1 MLVCNV
7 MLPKTLLIVDTE
19 TTGLNP
25 PQSSVIEL
33 GAILY
38 SVEHRCVLQQ
48 MSTLLP
54 VCGDNLAQ
62 KINKISAEASRADY
76 EVSLALALFQQWLN
90 CADYLVAH
98 NAEFDRQWFGYES
111 LPVVAKPWL
120 CTYDDFSWAKVSK
133 PGLSLVNLAL
143 EHGIG
148 VSSAHRA
155 LTDCQLIAA
164 LFDRVENF
172 EALLSKAIARSQE
185 PKVYVVAQVNYEDRH
200 LAKAKGFRWNQLVQ
214 KKWAKNIR
222 ESELREESA
231 AELLP
236 FEVTIVPIT

>member
-1 MLVCNV
+1 

-19 TTGLNP
+19 TTGLTP

-38 SVEHRCVLQQ
+38 SVEHRCILQQ

-54 VCGDNLAQ
+54 IAGDNPAA
-62 KINKISAEASRADY
+62 KINKIGAEASRADY
-76 EVSLALALFQQWLN
+76 EVKLALGLFQQWLQ

-111 LPVVAKPWL
+111 LPVIDKPWL
-120 CTYDDFSWAKVSK
+120 CTYDDFRWEKASK

-143 EHGIG
+143 DHGIG

-172 EALLSKAIARSQE
+172 EGLLQQAIARSQE
-185 PKVYVVAQVNYEDRH
+185 RKVYVIAQVSYDERN
-200 LAKAKGFRWNQLVQ
+200 LAKAKGFKWNQYIQNTWV
-214 KKWAKNIR
+214 KKMR
-222 ESELREESA
+222 EGDYGEACSN
-231 AELLP
+231 AEFP
-236 FEVTIVPIT
+236 FPVTAIPMT